1 MKTVGLALDDP
12 PAPPHPRRIGW
23 IGTTALAMG
32 GSNQSLFLL
41 AALFVGQG
49 NIPGQGSA
57 AVPLLIAGLVLS
69 WLALP
74 GWTEL
79 VLMWPNR
86 VGGIAATCA
95 EAFRPYSPVLAN
107 LTGVCYWWGWVPTCG
122 LTALLSASALH
133 EWYLP
138 GVPVPLLAS
147 GIVAVFTAV
156 NLCGIQ
162 WAMRLAGVIAA
173 GAGALAFLSA
183 LIPVF
188 TGHVDWQQATTFH
201 LTTPFPGVFG
211 QITSAMAGLYLI
223 GFAAPAFEQAAC
235 HVGETID
242 QNKNVPRAMFAS
254 AGMATLY
261 FAILPVVWLGVLGP
275 EPLGRD
281 LAMVL
286 GPTFAPLFGSA
297 AKGAAIWFMTLNMFH
312 GTLAPLAGAA
322 RTMAQLSEDGLLPRF
337 LAQRDRADAPLAA
350 TLLTAGMAVVFLL
363 LGDPIW
369 LVAAANF
376 TYLIGIGMPS
386 LAVWLLRRD
395 APEMP
400 RPFRASPMMIRLGV
414 VAAVV
419 WGVSTILGFQQF
431 GLPTVVAGIGL
442 AYSGSALYAW
452 RKFSD
457 RRRAGLPG
465 LAWSIHIKLTG
476 AMLAVL
482 VLDGAGYLIA
492 VQNIGGRPVLV
503 EALADIFVLVALLTI
518 SVGLVLPGMIGHATT
533 ATAAA
538 AKRLATG
545 PLADFCEAMDALNRG
560 DLDAARVK
568 MEVLPLAIHSRDE
581 LGEMAASFNQMQEE
595 VARAAAGLD
604 VAREGLR
611 SSRAELQ
618 VAHANLQEREER
630 FRQFA
635 ENINQVFWMTDA
647 DRSRLLYVS
656 PAYETVWGR
665 TVQGLYEQPHSFWDG
680 IHAEDRAAVLA
691 AVEGQTAGAYDE
703 QYRVVQPDGA
713 VRWVHDR
720 AFPVRDVAGTVYRVV
735 GIAED
740 ITERRL
746 AHELVHAAKEEAVRA
761 NNAKSE
767 FLSRVSHELRT
778 PLNAILGFGQILE
791 ADCTGDQKQCAEH
804 ILKAGSHLLDLVNEV
819 LDLASIEAGRLTFS
833 PESVSLRLLIRESLQ
848 LIGPL
853 AEQRNIRLAS
863 HYPGGGDLY
872 VFADHQRLTQV
883 VLNLLSNAV
892 KYNRSAG
899 SIDIDC
905 TRTPGGRARIAVR
918 DTGLGLPPE
927 NVARLFTPFQRLG
940 AERTAIPGA
949 GLGLTLSKRLAEL
962 MDGSIGVHSE
972 VGSGSV
978 FWVELPAA
986 EMPERSAEAAEA
998 APEEGRPAGEIRRTI
1013 LYIEDDLSN
1022 LRLVEAI
1029 LVRRPGIELLPAM
1042 QGTLGLELARQH
1054 RPDLVLLDLE
1064 LPDVPG
1070 AEVLRRLRAEPAT
1083 SAVPVIIVSADATPG
1098 AGDRML
1104 AAGACAYVTKPI
1116 DVKRF
1121 LRVVDAA
1128 LAGAALSAGRAP

>member
-1 MKTVGLALDDP
+1 MKTAGLAPHEP

-23 IGTTALAMG
+23 VGTTALAMG

-41 AALFVGQG
+41 AALFAGQG
-49 NIPGQGSA
+49 SIPGQGSA
-57 AVPLLIAGLVLS
+57 AVPLLIAGLILS

-79 VLMWPNR
+79 ILMWPNR

-133 EWYLP
+133 DWYLP
-138 GVPVPLLAS
+138 HVSVPLLAS
-147 GIVAVFTAV
+147 GIVAAFTIV

-162 WAMRLAGVIAA
+162 WAVRLATVIAA

-183 LIPVF
+183 LIPVL

-281 LAMVL
+281 LALVL

-322 RTMAQLSEDGLLPRF
+322 RTMSQLSEDGLLPRF

-350 TLLTAGMAVVFLL
+350 TLLTAGMAIVFLL

-386 LAVWLLRRD
+386 IAVWLLRRN

-400 RPFRASPMMIRLGV
+400 RPFRASRTMIRLGV
-414 VAAVV
+414 LAALV
-419 WGVSTILGFQQF
+419 WGVSTVLGFQQF
-431 GLPTVVAGIGL
+431 GLPTVVAGMGL
-442 AYSGSALYAW
+442 AYSGSVLYAW

-465 LAWSIHIKLTG
+465 IARTIHLKLTG

-492 VQNIGGRPVLV
+492 VQNISGRPVLA
-503 EALADIFVLVALLTI
+503 EMLADIFVLVALLTI

-533 ATAAA
+533 ETAAA
-538 AKRLATG
+538 AKQLATG
-545 PLADFCEAMDALNRG
+545 PFADFCEAMDALNRG
-560 DLDAARVK
+560 DFEAARVRLD
-568 MEVLPLAIHSRDE
+568 VIPLSIHSKDE

-604 VAREGLR
+604 VARESLR
-611 SSRAELQ
+611 RSREELQ
-618 VAHANLQEREER
+618 VAHA
-630 FRQFA
+630 
-635 ENINQVFWMTDA
+635 
-647 DRSRLLYVS
+647 
-656 PAYETVWGR
+656 
-665 TVQGLYEQPHSFWDG
+665 
-680 IHAEDRAAVLA
+680 ED
-691 AVEGQTAGAYDE
+691 
-703 QYRVVQPDGA
+703 
-713 VRWVHDR
+713 
-720 AFPVRDVAGTVYRVV
+720 
-735 GIAED
+735 IAE
-740 ITERRL
+740 RKR
-746 AHELVHAAKEEAVRA
+746 AHEIVHAAKVEAERA
-761 NNAKSE
+761 NNAKNE

-791 ADCTGDQKQCAEH
+791 ADCTGDQRQCAEH

-833 PESVSLRLLIRESLQ
+833 PESVSLRRLIRETLQ

-853 AEQRNIRLAS
+853 AEQRNITLAS
-863 HYPGGGDLY
+863 HYPGGGDVH
-872 VFADHQRLTQV
+872 VFADHQRLKQV
-883 VLNLLSNAV
+883 VINLLSNAV
-892 KYNRSAG
+892 KYNRIAG
-899 SIDIDC
+899 SIEIDC
-905 TRTPGGRARIAVR
+905 TRAAADRVRIAVR
-918 DTGLGLPPE
+918 DTGPGIAPDKLAL
-927 NVARLFTPFQRLG
+927 LFTPFQRLG

-949 GLGLTLSKRLAEL
+949 GLGLTLSKRLVEL
-962 MDGSIGVHSE
+962 MGGTIGMESE
-972 VGSGSV
+972 PGRGSV
-978 FWVELPAA
+978 FWVELPLA
-986 EMPERSAEAAEA
+986 EEAARNPSPAETLSG
-998 APEEGRPAGEIRRTI
+998 PSTPPAGPRRVI
-1013 LYIEDDLSN
+1013 LYIEDNLSN

-1029 LVRRPGIELLPAM
+1029 LARRGNIDLIPAM
-1042 QGTLGLELARQH
+1042 QGTIGLELARQH
-1054 RPDLVLLDLE
+1054 RPHLVLLDLH
-1064 LPDVPG
+1064 LPDLSGLDVFH
-1070 AEVLRRLRAEPAT
+1070 RLRSDPAT
-1083 SAVPVIIVSADATPG
+1083 YAVPVIIVSADATLSEI
-1098 AGDRML
+1098 DRML
-1104 AAGACAYVTKPI
+1104 GKGASAYVTKPI

-1121 LRVVDAA
+1121 LRAVDAA
-1128 LAGAALSAGRAP
+1128 LQENAVIAGE

>member
-1 MKTVGLALDDP
+1 M
-12 PAPPHPRRIGW
+12 
-23 IGTTALAMG
+23 GTTALAMG

-41 AALFVGQG
+41 AALFAGQG
-49 NIPGQGSA
+49 SIPGQGSA
-57 AVPLLIAGLVLS
+57 AVPLLIAGLILS

-79 VLMWPNR
+79 ILMWPNR

-133 EWYLP
+133 DWYLP
-138 GVPVPLLAS
+138 HVSVPLLAS
-147 GIVAVFTAV
+147 GIVAAFTVV
-156 NLCGIQ
+156 NLCGIH
-162 WAMRLAGVIAA
+162 WATRLATVIAA

-183 LIPVF
+183 LIPVL

-201 LTTPFPGVFG
+201 LTTPFPGFFG
-211 QITSAMAGLYLI
+211 QLTSAMAGLYLI

-242 QNKNVPRAMFAS
+242 QNRNVPRAMFAS

-261 FAILPVVWLGVLGP
+261 FAILPVVWLGVLGAG
-275 EPLGRD
+275 PLGGD
-281 LAMVL
+281 LAQAL
-286 GPTFAPLFGSA
+286 GPTYAPLFGSA

-322 RTMAQLSEDGLLPRF
+322 RTMSQLSEDGLLPRF
-337 LAQRDRADAPLAA
+337 LAQRGRADAPLAA
-350 TLLTAGMAVVFLL
+350 TLLTAGMAIVFLL

-386 LAVWLLRRD
+386 IAVWLLRRD

-400 RPFRASPMMIRLGV
+400 RPFRASPAMIRLGAL
-414 VAAVV
+414 AAVV
-419 WGVSTILGFQQF
+419 WGIATVLGFQQF

-452 RKFSD
+452 RKWSD

-465 LAWSIHIKLTG
+465 LARTIHLKLTM

-482 VLDGAGYLIA
+482 ALDGAGYLIA
-492 VQNIGGRPVLV
+492 VQNISGKAVLV
-503 EALADIFVLVALLTI
+503 EVLADIFVLVALLTI
-518 SVGLVLPGMIGHATT
+518 TVGLVLPGMIGHATLE
-533 ATAAA
+533 TAAA

-545 PLADFCEAMDALNRG
+545 PLAEFCEAMDALNRG

-568 MEVLPLAIHSRDE
+568 LDVIPLAIHSKDE

-604 VAREGLR
+604 VARESLR
-611 SSRAELQ
+611 RSREELHT
-618 VAHANLQEREER
+618 AHASLKDREER
-630 FRQFA
+630 FRQLA

-647 DRSRLLYVS
+647 ESQRVLYVS
-656 PAYETVWGR
+656 PAYELVWGR
-665 TVQGLYEQPHSFWDG
+665 SARVLYEQPGSFADSL
-680 IHAEDRAAVLA
+680 HPEDRDAVVSA
-691 AVEGQTAGAYDE
+691 FARQIAGTYDE
-703 QYRVVQPDGA
+703 QYRVVQPGGA
-713 VRWVHDR
+713 VRWIHDR
-720 AFPVRDVAGTVYRVV
+720 AFPVRDAAGAVYRVV

-740 ITERRL
+740 ITERKL
-746 AHELVHAAKEEAVRA
+746 AHETVHAAKEEAERA
-761 NNAKSE
+761 NNAKNE

-791 ADCTGDQKQCAEH
+791 ADCTGDQRQCAEH

-833 PESVSLRLLIRESLQ
+833 PESVSLRRLIRESLQ

-853 AEQRNIRLAS
+853 AEQRNISLAS
-863 HYPGGGDLY
+863 HYPGGDAY
-872 VFADHQRLTQV
+872 VFADHQRLKQV
-883 VLNLLSNAV
+883 VINLLSNAV
-892 KYNRSAG
+892 KYNRSSG

-905 TRTPGGRARIAVR
+905 THAAADRVRIAVR
-918 DTGLGLPPE
+918 DTGLGLTPE
-927 NVARLFTPFQRLG
+927 KVALLFTPFQRLG
-940 AERTAIPGA
+940 AERTAVPGA
-949 GLGLTLSKRLAEL
+949 GLGLTLSKRLVEL
-962 MDGSIGVHSE
+962 MGGVIGVESE
-972 VGSGSV
+972 PGRGSV
-978 FWVELPAA
+978 FWVELPLA
-986 EMPERSAEAAEA
+986 
-998 APEEGRPAGEIRRTI
+998 EGRVPGSEPAASDADPATPAGGQRRVI
-1013 LYIEDDLSN
+1013 LYIEDNLSN

-1029 LVRRPGIELLPAM
+1029 LARRGNIDLIPAM
-1042 QGTLGLELARQH
+1042 QGTMGLELARQH
-1054 RPDLVLLDLE
+1054 SPHLVLLDMH
-1064 LPDVPG
+1064 LPDIPG
-1070 AEVLRRLRAEPAT
+1070 WEVFQRLRSDPAT
-1083 SAVPVIIVSADATPG
+1083 RGVPIIVVSADATLSEI
-1098 AGDRML
+1098 DRML
-1104 AAGACAYVTKPI
+1104 GEGASAYVTKPI

-1121 LRVVDAA
+1121 LRAVDAA
-1128 LAGAALSAGRAP
+1128 FRENRSAAAD

>member
-1 MKTVGLALDDP
+1 MKTAGLAPHEP

-23 IGTTALAMG
+23 VGTTALAMG

-41 AALFVGQG
+41 AALFAGQG
-49 NIPGQGSA
+49 SIPGQGSA
-57 AVPLLIAGLVLS
+57 AVPLLIVGLVLS

-147 GIVAVFTAV
+147 GIVAAFTIV

-162 WAMRLAGVIAA
+162 WATRLATVIAA

-183 LIPVF
+183 LIPVL

-201 LTTPFPGVFG
+201 LTTPFPGMFG

-254 AGMATLY
+254 AAMATLY
-261 FAILPVVWLGVLGP
+261 FAILPLVWLGVLGP

-281 LAMVL
+281 LALVL

-350 TLLTAGMAVVFLL
+350 TLLTAGMAIIFLL

-386 LAVWLLRRD
+386 IAVWLLRRD
-395 APEMP
+395 APDMP
-400 RPFRASPMMIRLGV
+400 RPFRASPTMIRLGAL
-414 VAAVV
+414 AAIV
-419 WGVSTILGFQQF
+419 WGISTILGFQQF

-457 RRRAGLPG
+457 RRRSGLPG
-465 LAWSIHIKLTG
+465 IARTIHLKLTG

-482 VLDGAGYLIA
+482 ALDGAGYLIA
-492 VQNIGGRPVLV
+492 VQNISGKSILV
-503 EALADIFVLVALLTI
+503 EVLADIFVLVALLTI
-518 SVGLVLPGMIGHATT
+518 TVGLVLPGMIGHATT
-533 ATAAA
+533 ETAAA

-560 DLDAARVK
+560 DFEAARVRLD
-568 MEVLPLAIHSRDE
+568 MVPLSIHSNDE

-604 VAREGLR
+604 VARESLR
-611 SSRAELQ
+611 RSREELRA
-618 VAHANLQEREER
+618 AHASLAEREER
-630 FRQFA
+630 FRQLA
-635 ENINQVFWMTDA
+635 ENINQVFWMTDTDKA
-647 DRSRLLYVS
+647 RVLYVS
-656 PAYETVWGR
+656 PAYEHVWGR
-665 TVQGLYEQPHSFWDG
+665 SVHSLYDQPLSFADA
-680 IHAEDRAAVLA
+680 IHADDRAAVVA
-691 AVEGQTAGAYDE
+691 AFVRQIAGTYDE
-703 QYRVVQPDGA
+703 QYRIVQPDGA
-713 VRWVHDR
+713 VRRIHDR
-720 AFPVRDVAGTVYRVV
+720 AFPVRDVAGAVYRVV

-740 ITERRL
+740 ITERKL
-746 AHELVHAAKEEAVRA
+746 AHEIVHAAKEEAERA
-761 NNAKSE
+761 NNAKNE

-791 ADCTGDQKQCAEH
+791 ADCSGDQRQCAEH

-833 PESVSLRLLIRESLQ
+833 PESVSLRRLIRESLQ

-863 HYPGGGDLY
+863 HYPGGGDVH
-872 VFADHQRLTQV
+872 VFADHQRLKQV
-883 VLNLLSNAV
+883 VINLLSNAV

-899 SIDIDC
+899 SIEIDC
-905 TRTPGGRARIAVR
+905 TRTTPDRVRIAVR

-927 NVARLFTPFQRLG
+927 KLARLFTPFQRLG

-949 GLGLTLSKRLAEL
+949 GLGLTLSKRLVEL
-962 MDGSIGVHSE
+962 MGGVIGVESE
-972 VGSGSV
+972 PGQGSV
-978 FWVELPAA
+978 FWVELPLAEEPMPSAWPAESAA
-986 EMPERSAEAAEA
+986 DPGEP
-998 APEEGRPAGEIRRTI
+998 PAGQRRVI
-1013 LYIEDDLSN
+1013 LYIEDNLSN
-1022 LRLVEAI
+1022 LHLVEAI
-1029 LVRRPGIELLPAM
+1029 LARRGNIDLIPAM
-1042 QGTLGLELARQH
+1042 QGTIGLELARQH
-1054 RPDLVLLDLE
+1054 RPHLVLLDLH
-1064 LPDVPG
+1064 LPDLPG
-1070 AEVLRRLRAEPAT
+1070 RDVFQRLRADPAT
-1083 SAVPVIIVSADATPG
+1083 CAVPVIIVSADATLSEI
-1098 AGDRML
+1098 DRML
-1104 AAGACAYVTKPI
+1104 GEGASAYVTKPI

-1128 LAGAALSAGRAP
+1128 LQENGVAAGD

>member
-1 MKTVGLALDDP
+1 MKTVGPDLDDP
-12 PAPPHPRRIGW
+12 PVPPHPRRIGW
-23 IGTTALAMG
+23 VGTTALAMG

-41 AALFVGQG
+41 AALFAGQG
-49 NIPGQGSA
+49 SIPGQGSA
-57 AVPLLIAGLVLS
+57 AVPLLIAGLILG

-122 LTALLSASALH
+122 LTALLSASALR

-138 GVPVPLLAS
+138 GVSVPLLAA
-147 GIVAVFTAV
+147 GIVAVFTVV

-162 WAMRLAGVIAA
+162 WATRLATVIAA
-173 GAGALAFLSA
+173 GAGALAFCSA
-183 LIPVF
+183 LIPVL

-275 EPLGRD
+275 EPLGKD
-281 LAMVL
+281 LALVL

-350 TLLTAGMAVVFLL
+350 TLLTAGMAIVFLL

-369 LVAAANF
+369 IVAAANF

-386 LAVWLLRRD
+386 IAVWLLRRD
-395 APEMP
+395 APDMP
-400 RPFRASPMMIRLGV
+400 RPYRASPMMIRLGV
-414 VAAVV
+414 LAAVV
-419 WGVSTILGFQQF
+419 WGISTILGFQQF

-465 LAWSIHIKLTG
+465 IARTIHLKLTG

-492 VQNIGGRPVLV
+492 VQNISGRHVLV
-503 EALADIFVLVALLTI
+503 EVLADIFVLVALLTI
-518 SVGLVLPGMIGHATT
+518 TVGLVLPGMIGHAT
-533 ATAAA
+533 AETAAA

-568 MEVLPLAIHSRDE
+568 LDVIPLAIHSKDE

-595 VARAAAGLD
+595 VVRAAAGLD

-611 SSRAELQ
+611 RSREELHL
-618 VAHANLQEREER
+618 AHASLQEREER
-630 FRQFA
+630 FRQLA
-635 ENINQVFWMTDA
+635 ENINQVFWMTDPGKQ
-647 DRSRLLYVS
+647 RMLYVS
-656 PAYETVWGR
+656 PAYERVWGR
-665 TVQGLYEQPHSFWDG
+665 TVHSLYDQPRSFVDA
-680 IHAEDRAAVLA
+680 IHADDRAAAIVA
-691 AVEGQTAGAYDE
+691 FGRQTAGTYDE

-713 VRWVHDR
+713 VRWIHDR
-720 AFPVRDVAGTVYRVV
+720 AFPVRDAAGAVYRVV

-740 ITERRL
+740 ITERRQ
-746 AHELVHAAKEEAVRA
+746 AHEQVHAAKEEAERA
-761 NNAKSE
+761 NNAKNE

-791 ADCTGDQKQCAEH
+791 ADCTGDQRQCAEY

-833 PESVSLRLLIRESLQ
+833 SESVSLRRLVRESLQ
-848 LIGPL
+848 IIGPL

-863 HYPGGGDLY
+863 HYPGGADLH
-872 VFADHQRLTQV
+872 VLADHQRLKQV

-905 TRTPGGRARIAVR
+905 TRTAEGRARLAVR

-927 NVARLFTPFQRLG
+927 KVALLFTPFQRLG

-949 GLGLTLSKRLAEL
+949 GLGLTLSRRLAEL
-962 MDGSIGVHSE
+962 MDGSVGVHSE
-972 VGSGSV
+972 VGVGSV

-986 EMPERSAEAAEA
+986 E
-998 APEEGRPAGEIRRTI
+998 RPAGSAEPVEAAGDENWPAEGNRRTI
-1013 LYIEDDLSN
+1013 LYIEDNLSN
-1022 LRLVEAI
+1022 LCLVEAI
-1029 LVRRPGIELLPAM
+1029 LARRPGLELLPAM
-1042 QGTLGLELARQH
+1042 QGTIGLELARQH
-1054 RPDLVLLDLE
+1054 RPDLVLLDMD
-1064 LPDVPG
+1064 LPDVSG
-1070 AEVLRRLRAEPAT
+1070 TEVLQRLRADPVT
-1083 SAVPVIIVSADATPG
+1083 SAVPVIIVSADATPD
-1098 AGDRML
+1098 AIDHML
-1104 AAGACAYVTKPI
+1104 TAGACAYVTKPLEL
-1116 DVKRF
+1116 KRF

-1128 LAGAALSAGRAP
+1128 LLGAEAALRAD